1 MQFDTNNNIVKLCA
15 QGMMLE
21 GEGKLGEAHEIFL
34 QAWNGSTNDLEKFI
48 SAHYVA
54 RHQKTI
60 AKRLEWDESA
70 LNFALEINDEN
81 MKANYPSLYLN
92 IAKCYE
98 DLNDHN
104 NAEKNYQLAFSFANL
119 LPDDGY
125 GKMIKQG
132 IENGIKRVTVKKQ

>member
-15 QGMMLE
+15 QGMIVE
-21 GEGKLGEAHEIFL
+21 GEGKPQEAHEIFL

-48 SAHYVA
+48 SVHYMG
-54 RHQKTI
+54 RRQKTI
-60 AKRLEWDESA
+60 AEKLDWDKTA
-70 LNFALEINDEN
+70 LNFALRVNDEN
-81 MKANYPSLYLN
+81 RKASYRPLYLN

-119 LPDDGY
+119 LPEDGD

-132 IENGIKRVTVKKQ
+132 IENGMNTIAVKEQ

>member
-21 GEGKLGEAHEIFL
+21 GEGKLEEAHKIFL
-34 QAWNGSTNDLEKFI
+34 QAWNESTNDLEKFT

-54 RHQKTI
+54 RHQKTV
-60 AKRLEWDESA
+60 ADKLHWDKTA
-70 LNFALEINDEN
+70 LNLALRINDES
-81 MKANYPSLYLN
+81 MRANYPSLYLN
-92 IAKCYE
+92 IAKFYD

-104 NAEKNYQLAFSFANL
+104 NSEKNYQLAFSFANL

-132 IENGIKRVTVKKQ
+132 IENGIKRIAAKEQ